1 MAINTGVV
9 GLDSVSFERS
19 AEVLV
24 MLVLGGA
31 GNLWGALAGA
41 VIFQIFEHIVSA
53 ANPFH
58 WMTLVGLLLI
68 IIVIFAPR
76 GLGHSIAS
84 LWVSFSQRRAA
95 PMSPLLETAKR
106 LEVVRRSA
114 CQPRHF
120 LQSRQW
126 RSRRADRPERGGKDH
141 IGQRDFR

>member
-31 GNLWGALAGA
+31 GTLWGALAGA
-41 VIFQIFEHIVSA
+41 VIFQVFEHIVSA

-68 IIVIFAPR
+68 LIVIFAPR
-76 GLGHSIAS
+76 GVGHGMAQ
-84 LWVSFSQRRAA
+84 LWSSFVQRRCG
-95 PMSPLLETAKR
+95 S
-106 LEVVRRSA
+106 
-114 CQPRHF
+114 
-120 LQSRQW
+120 
-126 RSRRADRPERGGKDH
+126 
-141 IGQRDFR
+141 